1 MSLAIKP
8 RLIVGFP
15 VSRDDFHDADDKP
28 TAVAVAYAKRYGI
41 APRNAW
47 DVALQR
53 HVHCVD
59 PVYGWDHCPPTRY
72 AMGTLLAIAEAW
84 DPDEPEFVSA
94 SRGEFTHA
102 VGTAEIMQE
111 AFGLRG
117 TIQVY
122 ASVEVIP

>member
-8 RLIVGFP
+8 RIIVGFP
-15 VSRDDFHDADDKP
+15 VSRDDFRDADDKP
-28 TAVAVAYAKRYGI
+28 TAVAVAYAKRYDI
-41 APRNAW
+41 PPRNAW
-47 DVALQR
+47 DIALQR

>member
-1 MSLAIKP
+1 MSLALHV

-28 TAVAVAYAKRYGI
+28 TAAAVAYAARYRV
-41 APRNAW
+41 APSDAW
-47 DVALQR
+47 EVALDR
-53 HVHCVD
+53 HVYCFD

-72 AMGTLLAIAEAW
+72 AMGTVIA
-84 DPDEPEFVSA
+84 DSYNDEPGSVSA
-94 SRGEFTHA
+94 VRGEVTYA
-102 VGTAEIMQE
+102 IRDAEGMQE

>member
-1 MSLAIKP
+1 MSLALHV

-28 TAVAVAYAKRYGI
+28 TAAAVAYAKRYGI
-41 APRNAW
+41 APSKAW
-47 DVALQR
+47 EVALDR
-53 HVHCVD
+53 HVYCVN
-59 PVYGWDHCPPTRY
+59 PVYGWDHMPPTHY
-72 AMGTLLAIAEAW
+72 AMGVTVADAYSKDNPEAS
-84 DPDEPEFVSA
+84 SA
-94 SRGEFTHA
+94 CEGEITHA
-102 VGTAEIMQE
+102 ICDAEGMQE

>member
-1 MSLAIKP
+1 MSLALHV

-28 TAVAVAYAKRYGI
+28 TAVAVAYANRYGI
-41 APRNAW
+41 APSDAW
-47 DVALQR
+47 EVALDR
-53 HVHCVD
+53 HVHCFD

-72 AMGTLLAIAEAW
+72 AMGTVIADAY
-84 DPDEPEFVSA
+84 DYDEPESVSVG
-94 SRGEFTHA
+94 RGEITHA
-102 VGTAEIMQE
+102 IRDAEGMQE
-111 AFGLRG
+111 AFGLCG

>member
-1 MSLAIKP
+1 MSLAFHV

-28 TAVAVAYAKRYGI
+28 TAAAVAYANRYRI
-41 APRNAW
+41 SPNRAW
-47 DVALQR
+47 EVALDR
-53 HVHCVD
+53 HVYCFD

-72 AMGTLLAIAEAW
+72 AMGTVIA
-84 DPDEPEFVSA
+84 DGYDYDEPESVSA
-94 SRGEFTHA
+94 SRGEITHA
-102 VGTAEIMQE
+102 IRDAEGMQE

-122 ASVEVIP
+122 ASVEAIP